1 MSDELRD
8 ADGCEDFESLEESG
22 LLDADLDE
30 VKAAE
35 AEAEAEA
42 KAETEAKAEAETEAE
57 PEAGDL
63 IGDDT
68 DDGEPDIIEED
79 PAEKALAEA
88 NDKYLRLFAEFDNFR
103 KRTAKE
109 KSETWA
115 DAVAKTV
122 LDLLP
127 AVDSFERA
135 MEAPCTDDAYRAGM
149 EKIYQQ
155 MMGILEKL
163 GVAEIPALNE
173 PFDPKVHN
181 AIRQVED
188 ENFGESTVC
197 EVYQKGYKLGDR
209 IIRCAMVSVAN

>member
-1 MSDELRD
+1 MSEELRD
-8 ADGCEDFESLEESG
+8 ADGCEDLESLEESG
-22 LLDADLDE
+22 LAENEPENQTDSPLSDE
-30 VKAAE
+30 E
-35 AEAEAEA
+35 AEELFSE
-42 KAETEAKAEAETEAE
+42 
-57 PEAGDL
+57 
-63 IGDDT
+63 T
-68 DDGEPDIIEED
+68 DDGEPDIEEAD
-79 PAEKALAEA
+79 PAEVALQEA
-88 NDKYLRLFAEFDNFR
+88 NDKYMRLFAEFDNYR

-109 KSETWA
+109 KAETYQ

-135 MEAPCTDDAYRAGM
+135 MESPCTDDAYRSGM

-155 MMGILEKL
+155 MTGILEKL
-163 GVAEIPALNE
+163 GVSEIPALNE

-181 AIRQVED
+181 AIRQIED

-197 EVYQKGYKLGDR
+197 EVYQKGYRLGDR

>member
-1 MSDELRD
+1 MTDDEIRD
-8 ADGCEDFESLEESG
+8 ADGCEDYESLEESG
-22 LLDADLDE
+22 LHEDE
-30 VKAAE
+30 TAE
-35 AEAEAEA
+35 QAPDEDIC
-42 KAETEAKAEAETEAE
+42 
-57 PEAGDL
+57 GDE
-63 IGDDT
+63 T
-68 DDGEPDIIEED
+68 DDGEPDIVEEPD
-79 PAEKALAEA
+79 AAEQALQAA
-88 NDKYLRLFAEFDNFR
+88 NDKYMRLFAEFDNFR

-109 KSETWA
+109 KSETYQ

-122 LDLLP
+122 LELLP

-135 MEAPCTDDAYRAGM
+135 MESPCTDDAYRNGM

-155 MMGILEKL
+155 MTGILQKL
-163 GVAEIPALNE
+163 GIEEIPAMNE

-197 EVYQKGYKLGDR
+197 EVYQKGYRLGDR

>member
-1 MSDELRD
+1 MTDEIRD
-8 ADGCEDFESLEESG
+8 ADGCEDYESLEESG
-22 LLDADLDE
+22 LHD
-30 VKAAE
+30 E
-35 AEAEAEA
+35 AEDT
-42 KAETEAKAEAETEAE
+42 AETEETAETEDTAE
-57 PEAGDL
+57 PEDV
-63 IGDDT
+63 IGDET
-68 DDGEPDIIEED
+68 DDGEPEIVEAD
-79 PAEKALAEA
+79 PLEQAMQAA
-88 NDKYLRLFAEFDNFR
+88 NDKYMRLFAEFDNFR

-109 KSETWA
+109 KAETYQ

-122 LDLLP
+122 LELLP

-135 MEAPCTDDAYRAGM
+135 MEAPCTDEAYRSGM

-155 MMGILEKL
+155 MTGIFEKL

-197 EVYQKGYKLGDR
+197 EVYQKGYRLGDR

>member
-22 LLDADLDE
+22 LLDADAEAVAD
-30 VKAAE
+30 ADAE
-35 AEAEAEA
+35 AEAAA
-42 KAETEAKAEAETEAE
+42 AAADDTDDAE
-57 PEAGDL
+57 PEDM
-63 IGDDT
+63 IGDET
-68 DDGEPDIIEED
+68 DDGEPEIIEED
-79 PAEKALAEA
+79 PAQKALAEA

-109 KSETWA
+109 KSETWS

-122 LDLLP
+122 LELLP
-127 AVDSFERA
+127 ALDSFERA
-135 MEAPCTDDAYRAGM
+135 MEAPCTDDAYRTGM

-163 GVAEIPALNE
+163 GVQEIPALHE

-181 AIRQVED
+181 AIRQVDD
-188 ENFGESTVC
+188 ENFAENTVC
-197 EVYQKGYKLGDR
+197 EVYQKGYTLGSR

>member
-1 MSDELRD
+1 MTDEIRD

-22 LLDADLDE
+22 LH
-30 VKAAE
+30 E
-35 AEAEAEA
+35 AEAEEA
-42 KAETEAKAEAETEAE
+42 DAAETEVLTDEEAAKLSGEAEAEEAD
-57 PEAGDL
+57 A
-63 IGDDT
+63 
-68 DDGEPDIIEED
+68 
-79 PAEKALAEA
+79 AEKALQEA
-88 NDKYLRLFAEFDNFR
+88 NDKYMRLFAEFDNFR

-109 KSETWA
+109 KSETYQ

-122 LDLLP
+122 LERLP

-135 MEAPCTDDAYRAGM
+135 MEAPCSDEAYRSGM

-155 MMGILEKL
+155 MSAILGKL
-163 GVAEIPALNE
+163 GVEEIPALNE

-197 EVYQKGYKLGDR
+197 EVYQKGYRLGDR
-209 IIRCAMVSVAN
+209 IVRCAMVSVAN

>member
-1 MSDELRD
+1 MTDEIRD

-22 LLDADLDE
+22 LH
-30 VKAAE
+30 
-35 AEAEAEA
+35 
-42 KAETEAKAEAETEAE
+42 EAETEEADAAE
-57 PEAGDL
+57 TEVLTDEEAAKLSGEAEA
-63 IGDDT
+63 DT
-68 DDGEPDIIEED
+68 TEADA
-79 PAEKALAEA
+79 AEKALQEA
-88 NDKYLRLFAEFDNFR
+88 NDKYMRLFAEFDNFR

-109 KSETWA
+109 KSETYQ

-122 LDLLP
+122 LELLP

-135 MEAPCTDDAYRAGM
+135 MESPCTDEAYRSGM

-155 MMGILEKL
+155 MTSILSKL
-163 GVAEIPALNE
+163 GVEEIPALNE

-181 AIRQVED
+181 AIRQIED

-197 EVYQKGYKLGDR
+197 QVYQKGYRLGDR

>member
-1 MSDELRD
+1 MSEELRD
-8 ADGCEDFESLEESG
+8 ADGCEDFESMEESG
-22 LLDADLDE
+22 LHEEQTAE
-30 VKAAE
+30 APAEETAEAAAE
-35 AEAEAEA
+35 D
-42 KAETEAKAEAETEAE
+42 AE
-57 PEAGDL
+57 PEDM

-68 DDGEPDIIEED
+68 DDGEPEILEED
-79 PAEKALAEA
+79 PNAKALAEV

-122 LDLLP
+122 LELLP
-127 AVDSFERA
+127 AIDSFERA
-135 MEAPCTDDAYRAGM
+135 MEAPCTDEAYRAGM
-149 EKIYQQ
+149 EKIYSQ

-173 PFDPKVHN
+173 TFDPKVHN
-181 AIRQVED
+181 AIRQIED
-188 ENFGESTVC
+188 ESFGESTVC
-197 EVYQKGYKLGDR
+197 EVYQKGYRLGDR